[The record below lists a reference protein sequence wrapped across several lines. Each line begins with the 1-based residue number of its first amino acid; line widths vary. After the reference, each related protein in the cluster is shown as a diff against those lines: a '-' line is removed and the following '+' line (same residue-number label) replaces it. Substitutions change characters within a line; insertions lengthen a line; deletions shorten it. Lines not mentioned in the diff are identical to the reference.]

1 MTTTSSEALTIFE
14 SVCGDPLAAARR
26 IAETGRRVA
35 GHLCTYTP
43 EELLHAGGLVP
54 VRILPWSESTQRADN
69 LLQSYAC
76 SLARSA
82 LELALTGQLDFLDLM
97 VFSHTCDTMQNLA
110 DIWRRNYRK
119 PVFILSTPVAC
130 GGEAEAVFYESEL
143 RRLRVALESVVGA
156 VTDEQIA
163 SAIALFERHR
173 ETMRRLYAV
182 RREAPQRVTATLMH
196 AAAMSSFLMPRD
208 EHLVLVEQFLASLD
222 STEGTRDDSRPR
234 VFVVGAACRSEQYF
248 GAIEDAGCLIADD
261 DLCTGSRA
269 FRVKPVSNSDPIKAL
284 AQMYMS
290 RPPCPA
296 KHRPG
301 FRADAQLLEDARAA
315 RADGV
320 LFLFTKFC
328 DPWGF
333 DYPHMRE
340 ALEAA
345 GIPSLFV
352 EIEQHQAP
360 SAQFA
365 NRVAAFAE
373 MLAAKKE

>member
-1 MTTTSSEALTIFE
+1 MTAISSDAAAAFEAI
-14 SVCGDPLAAARR
+14 GQDPLAAARR
-26 IAETGRRVA
+26 IKESGRRVA
-35 GHLCTYTP
+35 GHVCTYTP
-43 EELLHAGGLVP
+43 EELLHACGLVP
-54 VRILPWSESTQRADN
+54 VRILPWSESTQQADN

-97 VFSHTCDTMQNLA
+97 LFSHTCDTMQNLA
-110 DIWRRNYRK
+110 DIWRRNVHR

-130 GGEAEAVFYESEL
+130 SGEAETAFYESEL
-143 RRLRVALESVVGA
+143 RRLRTALESIAGP
-156 VTDEQIA
+156 VTDERIA
-163 SAIALFERHR
+163 GAINLFDRHR
-173 ETMRRLYAV
+173 EAMRRLYAL
-182 RREAPQRVTATLMH
+182 RRETPQILPARLMH
-196 AAAMSSFLMPRD
+196 AATMSAFLMPRE
-208 EHLVLVEQFLASLD
+208 EHLSLIERFLASLELPHEVGED
-222 STEGTRDDSRPR
+222 GRPR
-234 VFVVGAACRSEQYF
+234 VFVIGAACRSEEYP
-248 GAIEDAGCLIADD
+248 AIIEDAGCLIADD

-269 FRVKPVSNSDPIKAL
+269 FRVKPVQNSDPIKAL

-296 KHRPG
+296 KHQPG
-301 FRADAQLLEDARAA
+301 FSAGVQLVEDVRNA

-352 EIEQHQAP
+352 EIEQHQPP

-373 MLAAKKE
+373 MLAARKE